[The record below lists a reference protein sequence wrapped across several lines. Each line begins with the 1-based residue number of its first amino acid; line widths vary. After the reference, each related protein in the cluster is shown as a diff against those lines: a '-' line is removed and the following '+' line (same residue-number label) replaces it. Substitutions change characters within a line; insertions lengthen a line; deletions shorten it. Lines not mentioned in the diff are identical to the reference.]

1 MTGALLQLVARG
13 HIDARLTGNPEISY
27 FKIVYRRH
35 TNFSMEALDQSFTGE
50 VTNSGGTTTAD
61 IVTNGDLI
69 HNMWLDVHIPDGLV
83 TYNKPTPAGNLT
95 YTYNTGHAL
104 IDEVSIKIGGQTIDK
119 HSGGFMNAHTELTDH
134 EDAEKNILNRQR
146 KIGTGVAADKTCKQ
160 LQLYVPLKFWFNRH
174 PGLALPLVAIYNQP
188 ITIDLKTR
196 NVLGL
201 YNTNNPIDIN
211 TNNNTL
217 SIDADKNISVKLYA
231 NTIYLDKEE
240 RRRFAETQQHEYLI
254 EQVQY
259 QKLNFEKTVRLN
271 FNYPVK
277 ELIWTIQYTTT
288 SEAYDTGTALVLDAL
303 NDTPNDGDR
312 PITMKN
318 NYFNFVCLDNTVKDN
333 VNSGIDRHHAFEK
346 ATLKI
351 NSKPRFESQKPSYFK
366 YIQRAQ
372 AGHRTLGNRD
382 IQGDRLRG
390 ESNQETLN
398 AANAFDHTNIYCYSF
413 ALHPEKHQ
421 PSGTCNFSKLEN
433 AQLEF
438 TTPATAQQKDIIVY
452 AINYNILVIKD
463 GYAKIAYN

>member
-35 TNFSMEALDQSFTGE
+35 TNFSMEALEQSFTGE
-50 VTNSGGTTTAD
+50 VVNAGGTTTAD

-69 HNMWLDVHIPDGLV
+69 HNMWLDVKFPGGLIES
-83 TYNKPTPAGNLT
+83 TNADFEAS

-104 IDEVSIKIGGQTIDK
+104 IDEVSLKIGGQTIDK

-134 EDAEKNILNRQR
+134 EDAEKNILNRKR
-146 KIGTGVAADKTCKQ
+146 KVGIGTSPSLVCKA

-196 NVLGL
+196 DVRGL
-201 YNTNNPIDIN
+201 IN
-211 TNNNTL
+211 SNATGAHDAIATDATL
-217 SIDADKNISVKLYA
+217 SINVKLYA

-240 RRRFAETQQHEYLI
+240 RRRFAETPQHEYLI

-277 ELIWTIQYTTT
+277 ELIWTIQYSST
-288 SEAYDTGTALVLDAL
+288 SQAVSGLADLALDGLNNTPDA
-303 NDTPNDGDR
+303 DDR
-312 PITMKN
+312 TITMKN
-318 NYFNFVCLDNTVKDN
+318 NYFNFVCLDSTVTDN
-333 VNSGIDRHHAFEK
+333 VNSGIDRHHAFET

-351 NSKPRFESQKPSYFK
+351 NSKPRFEAQKASYFK
-366 YIQRAQ
+366 YLQRAQ

-382 IQGDRLRG
+382 LLRG
-390 ESNQETLN
+390 TAITAVQ
-398 AANAFDHTNIYCYSF
+398 AFDHTNIYCYSF

-438 TTPATAQQKDIIVY
+438 TNPATTQAKDIIVY
-452 AINYNILVIKD
+452 AINYNILIITD
-463 GYAKIAYN
+463 GYAKLAYN